1 MISSRNDTREKKIVF
16 FHVFDIAI
24 RLSRHSVGL
33 MNELQKKPWR
43 FSIQARLSEFFRI
56 MAAKTLKNLYRSQP
70 VTLKLSYKRK
80 KTKIWNEKSKVSY
93 SVALVMAQLSC
104 LKSNLKANIRNI

>member
-1 MISSRNDTREKKIVF
+1 MISSRNNTSEKKSYL

-56 MAAKTLKNLYRSQP
+56 TAAKTLKNLYRSQP

-93 SVALVMAQLSC
+93 SVAW
-104 LKSNLKANIRNI
+104 